1 MAGRPR
7 NSVESEKIAFSASG
21 GVVRYLH
28 DLIEV
33 GLYGK
38 TPPEVVNTLVA
49 RQIEQLIKDGIIKQR
64 RPHN

>member
-1 MAGRPR
+1 M
-7 NSVESEKIAFSASG
+7 
-21 GVVRYLH
+21 RYLH